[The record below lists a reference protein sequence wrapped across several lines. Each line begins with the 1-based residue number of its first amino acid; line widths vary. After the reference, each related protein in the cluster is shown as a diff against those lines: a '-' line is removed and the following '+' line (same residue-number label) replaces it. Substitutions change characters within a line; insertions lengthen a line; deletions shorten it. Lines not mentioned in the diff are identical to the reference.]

1 MESVTVRLLERRA
14 GTFWS
19 LLVHR
24 GEGSGSLLVIGRWG
38 FSSSVLICFSSVK
51 AWGVPVKMEARD
63 HVYVC
68 IRECV
73 FVHVLGIL
81 GMSHGRRDASGTQL
95 LALHSWE
102 WGADGTLQRQT
113 EHCSHFFP
121 WPAPLCHSSQGGMTG
136 TASDTL
142 LLLLGRGGCPRMC

>member
-24 GEGSGSLLVIGRWG
+24 GEGSGSLLVIGRWS
-38 FSSSVLICFSSVK
+38 FSSSVFICFSSVK

-95 LALHSWE
+95 LALHESGE
-102 WGADGTLQRQT
+102 QMELCRGRQST
-113 EHCSHFFP
+113 ALTSFCGLFLSVTP
-121 WPAPLCHSSQGGMTG
+121 VKVGWQGQPVTPCCCCL
-136 TASDTL
+136 D
-142 LLLLGRGGCPRMC
+142 RGGCPRMC